1 MPAQNEPSPDRLKAL
16 LSREIP
22 LMELLGIRAVAASKG
37 EVAFEMTVE
46 ERHLRTHGIAHGGAT
61 ASLMDTVLGVSALT
75 VAAEDQQVVTIQL
88 NMNFVRPAWQGET
101 LVARAVL
108 RHAGRKTVVS
118 TGEIRTVDG
127 DLTATGSATF
137 VFIPTPPDDA
147 AGFEKPAN

>member
-1 MPAQNEPSPDRLKAL
+1 MPAQNEPSPDRLEAL

-22 LMELLGIRAVAASKG
+22 LIELLGIRSVAASKG
-37 EVAFEMTVE
+37 EAAFEMTVE
-46 ERHLRTHGIAHGGAT
+46 ERHLRTHGIVHGGAT
-61 ASLMDTVLGVSALT
+61 ASLMDSVLGVSALT

-101 LVARAVL
+101 LVARAKVQ
-108 RHAGRKTVVS
+108 HAGRKTVVS
-118 TGEIRTVDG
+118 TGEIRTADG
-127 DLTATGSATF
+127 ELVATGSATF